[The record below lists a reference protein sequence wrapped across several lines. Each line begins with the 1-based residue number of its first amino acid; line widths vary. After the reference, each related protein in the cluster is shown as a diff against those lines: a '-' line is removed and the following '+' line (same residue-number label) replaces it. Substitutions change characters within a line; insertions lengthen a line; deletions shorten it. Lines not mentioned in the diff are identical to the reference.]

1 MPSMFDFPFIPS
13 NDREADALCI
23 EDKFYRYDFLFNRF
37 SCIMHEIRSR
47 EMQGKSIGLVAS
59 DSYDTYAAILAIWA
73 TGNTYVPINPYL
85 PSDRIDSIISQAG
98 IELLFYSIDEVSL
111 GKEPK
116 ETLQLGKMNTMCE
129 DIIAKN
135 PEDNDIAYILFTSGS
150 TGTPKGVPVSYG
162 NVRSFLRN
170 LPEMG
175 YELSSRDRFLQ
186 MFDLSFDLS
195 IVSILA
201 PFLFK
206 GCLFTVPNNN
216 IKYTEIYRLLEEYE
230 ISFAIVVPSVIA
242 YLKPY
247 FEDIDLPHMRYMCL
261 SGEAVPYDLTV
272 EWKKC
277 CPNAVFQNLYG
288 PSEATIY
295 CVTYTMPEEKI
306 PAANGIVC
314 IGKATKEIDCIIIDE
329 NNKEVD
335 QGEKGELILH
345 GKQVIQSYLNNQ
357 EKDKEAFLE
366 FESKR
371 YYRSGDICYQD
382 ENGLYFYL
390 GRKDYQVKIQ
400 GFRIELSEIEYHLS
414 VSLNKQ
420 RVVALADLDKT
431 GNAKIIAI
439 VEGKIKDKDKLIAD
453 LKKKMPYYMIPSEFR
468 EIPSFPL
475 NNNGKIDRK
484 SIQKSQIDNEK

>member
-1 MPSMFDFPFIPS
+1 MPAMFDFPFIPS
-13 NDREADALCI
+13 SDREADALCI
-23 EDKFYRYDFLFNRF
+23 EDKFYHYDFLNNRF
-37 SCIMHEIRSR
+37 SCIAQEIKKRNLR
-47 EMQGKSIGLVAS
+47 GQAIGLVAS
-59 DSYDTYAAILAIWA
+59 DHYDTYAAILAIWA

-98 IELLFYSIDEVSL
+98 IKLLMYSIDEVKPSVMPSEVL
-111 GKEPK
+111 KLS
-116 ETLQLGKMNTMCE
+116 TMNTVCE
-129 DIIAKN
+129 SVQAVSPKDD
-135 PEDNDIAYILFTSGS
+135 EIAYILFTSGS

-170 LPEMG
+170 LPEMD
-175 YELSSRDRFLQ
+175 YDLSSHDRFLQ

-195 IVSILA
+195 IVSILT

-230 ISFAIVVPSVIA
+230 INFAILVPSVVA

-295 CVTYTMPEEKI
+295 CVTYTMPRENI
-306 PAANGIVC
+306 PSANGIVC
-314 IGKATKEIDCIIIDE
+314 IGRATKEIDCVIINE
-329 NNKEVD
+329 NNKEVK

-345 GKQVIQSYLNNQ
+345 GKQVIQGYLNNP

-366 FESKR
+366 FNGKR

-400 GFRIELSEIEYHLS
+400 GFRIELSEVEHHIS
-414 VSLNKQ
+414 TSLNKR

-431 GNAKIIAI
+431 GNARIIGVI
-439 VEGKIKDKDKLIAD
+439 EGDLEDKNALIAD
-453 LKKKMPYYMIPSEFR
+453 LKKKMPFYMIPAEFR
-468 EIPSFPL
+468 TMSAFPL

-484 SIQKSQIDNEK
+484 TITKIQLENAE

>member
-1 MPSMFDFPFIPS
+1 
-13 NDREADALCI
+13 
-23 EDKFYRYDFLFNRF
+23 
-37 SCIMHEIRSR
+37 
-47 EMQGKSIGLVAS
+47 
-59 DSYDTYAAILAIWA
+59 
-73 TGNTYVPINPYL
+73 
-85 PSDRIDSIISQAG
+85 
-98 IELLFYSIDEVSL
+98 
-111 GKEPK
+111 
-116 ETLQLGKMNTMCE
+116 
-129 DIIAKN
+129 
-135 PEDNDIAYILFTSGS
+135 
-150 TGTPKGVPVSYG
+150 
-162 NVRSFLRN
+162 
-170 LPEMG
+170 
-175 YELSSRDRFLQ
+175 
-186 MFDLSFDLS
+186 
-195 IVSILA
+195 
-201 PFLFK
+201 
-206 GCLFTVPNNN
+206 
-216 IKYTEIYRLLEEYE
+216 
-230 ISFAIVVPSVIA
+230 
-242 YLKPY
+242 
-247 FEDIDLPHMRYMCL
+247 MCL

-329 NNKEVD
+329 NNKEVA

-345 GKQVIQSYLNNQ
+345 GKQVIQSYLNNP

-366 FESKR
+366 FNGKR

-431 GNAKIIAI
+431 GNARIIAI

-468 EIPSFPL
+468 EIPTFPL

-484 SIQKSQIDNEK
+484 SIQKSQIDNGK